1 MTCRISVVADQRRDI
16 WPPTFR
22 PRPAKEEFKFVLGGI
37 HSQNADIDNKMTV
50 SNFENLRPIMA
61 ERPHIKKT
69 NVDTREID
77 KIGDGPRSPAICGLP
92 NMS

>member
-37 HSQNADIDNKMTV
+37 LSQNADIAQQDDRL
-50 SNFENLRPIMA
+50 ELRKLA
-61 ERPHIKKT
+61 PHNGGEAK
-69 NVDTREID
+69 
-77 KIGDGPRSPAICGLP
+77 
-92 NMS
+92 